1 VSVGLPVTITLDYLK
16 GQKWEGKV
24 DYIYPALDAKN
35 RTLRVRLRFE
45 NADHRL
51 KPNMFAQVSIHAKA
65 SKAQFTVPKEAVIRT
80 HHQNRVVIAL
90 GEGRFKSVEVEVG
103 QINSNEAV
111 ILSGVMTGDTVVTSA
126 QFLIDSESSKSSD
139 FKRMEMPSSS
149 ISSGMSSDSGSDS
162 NMNMDIQP
170 QSATVNGT
178 INAIDTQNRIINI
191 SREAIEKWN
200 REPATMDFVL
210 APDIDISQF
219 ENAQY
224 INFTFSIINDEF
236 VITKAQNAEL
246 IDLSTM
252 QPMQHSSH

>member
-1 VSVGLPVTITLDYLK
+1 
-16 GQKWEGKV
+16 
-24 DYIYPALDAKN
+24 
-35 RTLRVRLRFE
+35 
-45 NADHRL
+45 
-51 KPNMFAQVSIHAKA
+51 
-65 SKAQFTVPKEAVIRT
+65 
-80 HHQNRVVIAL
+80 
-90 GEGRFKSVEVEVG
+90 
-103 QINSNEAV
+103 
-111 ILSGVMTGDTVVTSA
+111 
-126 QFLIDSESSKSSD
+126 
-139 FKRMEMPSSS
+139 MEMPSSS

-162 NMNMDIQP
+162 NMSMDIQP

-236 VITKAQNAEL
+236 VITKAQNAEP
-246 IDLSTM
+246 IDHSTM
-252 QPMQHSSH
+252 QPMQLMQHSSH